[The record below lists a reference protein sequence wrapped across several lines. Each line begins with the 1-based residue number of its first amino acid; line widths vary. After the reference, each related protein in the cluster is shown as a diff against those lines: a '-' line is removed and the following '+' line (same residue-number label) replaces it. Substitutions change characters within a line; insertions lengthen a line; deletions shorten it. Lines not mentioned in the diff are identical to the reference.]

1 MRGLSHC
8 LLWLSAYFSSIASYL
23 LLSHWPEHIIR
34 PCLVA
39 RKPGRGNMCYGRC
52 MLRWNRRVPWLQ
64 KKKRN
69 TKDRVIYSHAMRWQ
83 GALSHTNQYGVSKL
97 ISCKRTF
104 MTRISR
110 IFKAIDKACPWQAAT
125 NTIAAL
131 DWPPSQSSTQIIHGK
146 KSYNARF
153 TLVQGNVAKQMSAFV
168 KPVLAIKGDPFLI
181 SPFAGRMN
189 NNNAGLTQMQR
200 AWLVCIAKHFEKY
213 GLLASFKD
221 TQSHYSMGLG
231 WITGVF
237 QCAITIFTD

>member
-1 MRGLSHC
+1 MKPE
-8 LLWLSAYFSSIASYL
+8 SAVTTEEEK
-23 LLSHWPEHIIR
+23 EHQ
-34 PCLVA
+34 
-39 RKPGRGNMCYGRC
+39 G
-52 MLRWNRRVPWLQ
+52 
-64 KKKRN
+64 
-69 TKDRVIYSHAMRWQ
+69 DRVIYSHGMWWQ

-110 IFKAIDKACPWQAAT
+110 IFKAIDRACPWQAAT

-153 TLVQGNVAKQMSAFV
+153 TLVQGNLAKQMSAFV

-189 NNNAGLTQMQR
+189 NNNAGLTQMHLSSSQ
-200 AWLVCIAKHFEKY
+200 
-213 GLLASFKD
+213 
-221 TQSHYSMGLG
+221 QSREPG
-231 WITGVF
+231 
-237 QCAITIFTD
+237 